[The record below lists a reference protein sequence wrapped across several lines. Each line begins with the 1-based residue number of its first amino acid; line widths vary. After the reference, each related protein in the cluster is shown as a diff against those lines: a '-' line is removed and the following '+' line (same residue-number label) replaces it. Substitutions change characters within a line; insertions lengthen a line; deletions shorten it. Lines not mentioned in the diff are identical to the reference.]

1 MVVPDMH
8 RRPCGF
14 TLVELM
20 VVIAVLAILALI
32 ALPSYQS
39 RIIGQRVAEGVQGVD
54 FVRKSVSDYYGA
66 NKGMPKD
73 NAAAGLPESRL
84 IVGNYVS
91 DVAVADGAITVTFG
105 NRSGALLKGSKLAI
119 RPAIVEAQPVVPI
132 AWVCGNAAVPQAMK
146 AQGNNTTTLPVA
158 LLPLNCR

>member
-39 RIIGQRVAEGVQGVD
+39 RIIGQQVAEGVQGVD

-66 NKGMPKD
+66 TKGMPKD

-91 DVAVADGAITVTFG
+91 DVTVADGAITLTFG

-119 RPAIVEAQPVVPI
+119 RPLISIRPLV
-132 AWVCGNAAVPQAMK
+132 GAVMRERIFSSVDLPAPLRPMTP
-146 AQGNNTTTLPVA
+146 TTSPG
-158 LLPLNCR
+158 